1 MQSQAR
7 STARATLPDSSTS
20 LGRTSDRA
28 NPLPGATALDHARQ
42 TGATRIAETLRG
54 LAHIAQRRLAEGTT
68 NMHIIWILLIGLIV
82 GALAKLVM
90 PGRDPGGAIVTIL
103 IGIAGSFI
111 ANYIGRAAGWYAPN
125 ESAGFIASILGAV
138 ILLAGYRMIVGRRA
152 VVR

>member
-1 MQSQAR
+1 MY
-7 STARATLPDSSTS
+7 
-20 LGRTSDRA
+20 
-28 NPLPGATALDHARQ
+28 
-42 TGATRIAETLRG
+42 
-54 LAHIAQRRLAEGTT
+54 
-68 NMHIIWILLIGLIV
+68 IIWVLLIGLIV

-138 ILLAGYRMIVGRRA
+138 VLLAGYRLIAGRRT